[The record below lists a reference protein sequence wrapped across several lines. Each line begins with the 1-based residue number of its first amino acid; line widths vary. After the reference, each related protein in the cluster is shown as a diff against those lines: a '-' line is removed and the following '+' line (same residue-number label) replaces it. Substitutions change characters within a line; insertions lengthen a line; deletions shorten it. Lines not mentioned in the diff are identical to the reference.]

1 MAEPTS
7 TIPTTATTPDAPNLY
22 DAGIQFE
29 ATGVKL
35 YFGAGKPWS
44 GVSNDP
50 RIIYSLK
57 ADPDE
62 LTLSTGE
69 NVEEMPITLA
79 VTNRRPGTEGGFGSI
94 YYLEPYTDEAAC
106 HPAHI
111 AIEVNTPDDP
121 FRELLSLARRGR
133 YPSKIGIQVTG
144 LKIGW
149 YEAQWDTA
157 SKAMQKRAVSHIDF
171 SFPLGGEAMEEAVEA
186 AGRAQAQPIT
196 PATVEELRRH
206 LQQIAGLGRWILAA
220 LVGILL
226 FLVFFGR

>member
-1 MAEPTS
+1 MAES
-7 TIPTTATTPDAPNLY
+7 TATTSETPNLY
-22 DAGIQFE
+22 DAGLQFE

-57 ADPDE
+57 ADAGE

-69 NVEEMPITLA
+69 NVEEMAITLA
-79 VTNRRPGTEGGFGSI
+79 VTNRPPGTEGGFGSI
-94 YYLEPYTDEAAC
+94 YYLEPYADEASSQ
-106 HPAHI
+106 PAHI

-121 FRELLSLARRGR
+121 FRELLALARRGR
-133 YPSKIGIQVTG
+133 YPSKIGVQVIG

-157 SKAMQKRAVSHIDF
+157 SKAMQKRAVSHVDF
-171 SFPLGGEAMEEAVEA
+171 SFPLGGEAMAEA
-186 AGRAQAQPIT
+186 AEASGRPREQPIT
-196 PATVEELRRH
+196 PAVVEELHAR
-206 LQQIAGLGRWILAA
+206 LQRIAGLGRWMLAA
-220 LVGILL
+220 LVAILVV
-226 FLVFFGR
+226 LVFYGR

>member
-1 MAEPTS
+1 MTEPTG
-7 TIPTTATTPDAPNLY
+7 PDAATPY
-22 DAGIQFE
+22 DAGVQFE

-57 ADPDE
+57 ADADE

-69 NVEEMPITLA
+69 NVAEMPITLA
-79 VTNRRPGTEGGFGSI
+79 VTNRRPGAEGGFGSI
-94 YYLEPYTDEAAC
+94 YYLEPYADEAAS

-121 FRELLSLARRGR
+121 FEALLALARRGR

-171 SFPLGGEAMEEAVEA
+171 SFPLGGEAMEEVAEA
-186 AGRAQAQPIT
+186 SGRPREQPIT
-196 PATVEELRRH
+196 PAIVAELRRH

-220 LVGILL
+220 LVAILV